1 MSPVLV
7 LVSYKKPMKKKIK
20 KPPHKI
26 NKHQKAGKPRP
37 LFVLFLILVSLF
49 FLLAGAIVLWASF
62 TPVPDITSFTNRQVV
77 QSTKLY
83 DRTGKILLYD
93 YGRDVKRSVIPLSSI
108 SPNIQKAVIAIE
120 DASFYSHG
128 GIRISSIL
136 RAMFVDL
143 FGGSFT
149 QGGSTITQQVVK
161 NTILTDKKSIPRK
174 IHEWVLAIKLEQKYS
189 KDQILNTYLNDM
201 PFGGTLYGV
210 GAASEAFFH
219 KNAGDVDIAQAAY
232 LAALLQAP
240 TYYSPYG
247 QHVKELEQRKNLVL
261 QRMKD
266 VGSITQE
273 QYTKALNEK
282 VVFYPIK
289 NSGIIAP
296 HFVFYVLGNLKNKY
310 GQQALQSGLKVIT
323 TLNVPL
329 QEKMQSIIS
338 TYAKENIKNFG
349 AKNAAAVAID
359 PSTGQILA
367 MVGSPDYFNIK
378 NDGNFNDTT
387 ALRQPGS
394 TFKPFVYAI
403 ALEKGFTRNTVIFD
417 LPTQFST
424 LCKPQDNHNNKP
436 PCYAPVNFDNRYRGP
451 MTFTTALAQSIN
463 IPAVKVLYLDGIQPV
478 IDLVRAAGLTTIQAS
493 KKYGLSFALGAA
505 DVRLLDMVDAYGTF
519 ATGGIHNKTASVLS
533 VTKSGGSV
541 LEQYTY
547 SPERIMPALVANDI
561 STMLSNNSARYP
573 EYPPVNPL
581 NFPGYDVAV
590 KTGTTNNFRD
600 AWTLGYTP
608 SIVIGAWV
616 GNNDNA
622 PMVKKIAGYIV
633 TPMWHKIMQYA
644 LSTYPKKYFG
654 EPTLIPKNV
663 SPVLRGIY
671 GVPSA
676 TGRDETHS
684 LLYWVSKDNPRGPQP
699 IDPSLDPQYKY
710 WEYSVTRWVK
720 NNTVSSSTNSIN

>member
-1 MSPVLV
+1 MRR
-7 LVSYKKPMKKKIK
+7 KIK
-20 KPPHKI
+20 KGNHKSH
-26 NKHQKAGKPRP
+26 KQKAGRPRP
-37 LFVLFLILVSLF
+37 FFVLFLIMVGLF
-49 FLLAGAIVLWASF
+49 FFLAGTIVLWASF
-62 TPVPDITSFTNRQVV
+62 TPVPDITSFTNRQVI

-93 YGRDVKRSVIPLSSI
+93 YGRDVKRSVLPLSSI
-108 SPNIQKAVIAIE
+108 SPNIQSAVIAIE
-120 DASFYSHG
+120 DSSFYSHG
-128 GIRISSIL
+128 GIRISSIV
-136 RAMFVDL
+136 RAMLVDL
-143 FGGSFT
+143 LGGSFT

-161 NTILTDKKSIPRK
+161 NTILTDKKSVVRK

-210 GAASEAFFH
+210 GAASESFFH
-219 KNAGDVDIAQAAY
+219 QSANNVDIAQAAY

-247 QHVKELEQRKNLVL
+247 QHVKELVQRKNLVL

-266 VGSITQE
+266 VGSITAT
-273 QYTKALNEK
+273 QYTKAINEK
-282 VVFYPIK
+282 VTFYPIK

-296 HFVFYVLGNLKNKY
+296 HFVFYILANLKNKY

-329 QEKMQSIIS
+329 QEKMQSIIA

-349 AKNAAAVAID
+349 AKNAAAAAID

-367 MVGSPDYFNIK
+367 MVGSPDYFDIK
-378 NDGNFNDTT
+378 DDGNFNDTL

-403 ALEKGFTRNTVIFD
+403 ALEKGFTRNTTIFD

-424 LCKPQDNHNNKP
+424 LCKPQDNHNNTP

-463 IPAVKVLYLDGIQPV
+463 IPAVKVLYLDGIQQV
-478 IDLVRAAGLTTIQAS
+478 IDLVRAAGLTTIQES

-519 ATGGIHNKTASVLS
+519 ATGGIHNKTASILS
-533 VTKSGGSV
+533 VTKPGGSV

-547 SPERIMPALVANDI
+547 TPVRIMPAPVANDI
-561 STMLSNNSARYP
+561 SAMLSNNVARYP
-573 EYPPVNPL
+573 EYPPINPL

-654 EPTLIPKNV
+654 EPTLISKKLPL
-663 SPVLRGIY
+663 VLQ
-671 GVPSA
+671 GVYKVPNT
-676 TGRDETHS
+676 TGGYNIHS
-684 LLYWVSKDNPRGPQP
+684 ILYWVSKNNPKGGQP
-699 IDPSLDPQYKY
+699 IDPTLDPQYNH
-710 WEYSVTRWVK
+710 WEYPVTQWVK
-720 NNTVSSSTNSIN
+720 NNLILSSSTSKIN